1 MQPES
6 ISHLIPQILPAMIQ
20 SEQNQLPPKWKRFFP
35 SVRADI
41 AKEGID
47 DSDPVGFAQIVAK
60 LFCRETI
67 GGKGLLLFGVPG
79 SGKTRRMKYI
89 KEAFPVS
96 FIDAKDVEAA
106 WKEGSEEYFLEF
118 IRVIPPRWDVFPEF
132 YNDLIID
139 DLGTEEE
146 TSTSFGN
153 RADVMRRTIEKRY
166 TVFPRWKTH
175 FSTNLTEAEL
185 QARYGL
191 RVWSRLNEM
200 CTFVSMR
207 SADRR
212 LSK

>member
-6 ISHLIPQILPAMIQ
+6 ISQLIPQVLPEMIQ
-20 SEQNQLPPKWKRFFP
+20 SEQSQFSPKWKRYLP

-89 KEAFPVS
+89 KEAFPVP
-96 FIDAKDVEAA
+96 FVDAKDFESA
-106 WKEGSEEYFLEF
+106 WKESSEEEFLEF
-118 IRVIPPRWDVFPEF
+118 IHVIPPRWDEVSAF

-146 TSTSFGN
+146 TSSSFGN
-153 RADVMRRTIEKRY
+153 KTDVMRRTIEKRY

-212 LSK
+212 LSR